1 MGLKIAHLCER
12 AFNGGALASLRQ
24 IRAGISSIKSDWVQH
39 VIVACKNDPKAQSN
53 PDYFEKD
60 AIYVNYESIN
70 KYLHGYDLVCI
81 HKLMNTNIGRLIS
94 YIPRSKCKII
104 VISHTFSVNA
114 SNCLVGRPDLC
125 ICVSDYM
132 VKTFQKLNPKT
143 RFTRIHNA
151 VSSKWMLENGYK
163 SEETRSGVVGRAN
176 TLNLIKYSKKFT
188 EWFSSTDFGKPLIM
202 EYLGGGSIIDEAR
215 NYAISQA
222 DINKIDFKGHVED
235 DRKRYRIMSSWE
247 FFLYDINMPEGTS
260 MAILESLALGVPVIC
275 SNRPGNNEIIQNGK
289 NGYLFSN
296 LDAAAEIVK
305 DLILN
310 DKLNN
315 LKNNCLQSAQANEY
329 FNNMSKRYV
338 EEIENVFSFNSR
350 NLDKKQHNH
359 VVVENKNGASL
370 HVNPQKDYIIRGGR
384 KTVFPIG
391 VNSSNNVP
399 ENKNKLNK
407 EEKKQKDIPNKI
419 VKDKAAKK
427 MPLTTRASKPAKE
440 NKVKKAKDKPLAS
453 EAFVE
458 NVMQS
463 LNNAEKLQTGPK
475 FTILSAG
482 FEKGKYIDDWF
493 NSVISQKYRPLEV
506 VYVDDNSNDETEKL
520 ISNLKDPFKNAGI
533 EFVYIKNDTQ
543 IGCAKSYQ
551 KALMSATGDYFGVL
565 DADDALMPDAVGIIM
580 ARYLSNPKISYIW
593 SQYIRCNHDMTM
605 VGSGISRGVPQRP
618 PRSMLEFESHT
629 RRIHC
634 YSHWRTMKRMENM
647 DAVFSC
653 PYSSSVDKFMGY
665 MLEEMGHGHFIN
677 LHLYRY
683 RGSVSDGLT
692 ATSAQRNNWNKIRE
706 DAKRRRTRTRKKVYS
721 IIL

>member
-1 MGLKIAHLCER
+1 
-12 AFNGGALASLRQ
+12 
-24 IRAGISSIKSDWVQH
+24 
-39 VIVACKNDPKAQSN
+39 
-53 PDYFEKD
+53 
-60 AIYVNYESIN
+60 
-70 KYLHGYDLVCI
+70 
-81 HKLMNTNIGRLIS
+81 
-94 YIPRSKCKII
+94 
-104 VISHTFSVNA
+104 
-114 SNCLVGRPDLC
+114 
-125 ICVSDYM
+125 
-132 VKTFQKLNPKT
+132 
-143 RFTRIHNA
+143 
-151 VSSKWMLENGYK
+151 
-163 SEETRSGVVGRAN
+163 
-176 TLNLIKYSKKFT
+176 
-188 EWFSSTDFGKPLIM
+188 
-202 EYLGGGSIIDEAR
+202 
-215 NYAISQA
+215 
-222 DINKIDFKGHVED
+222 
-235 DRKRYRIMSSWE
+235 
-247 FFLYDINMPEGTS
+247 
-260 MAILESLALGVPVIC
+260 
-275 SNRPGNNEIIQNGK
+275 
-289 NGYLFSN
+289 
-296 LDAAAEIVK
+296 
-305 DLILN
+305 
-310 DKLNN
+310 
-315 LKNNCLQSAQANEY
+315 
-329 FNNMSKRYV
+329 
-338 EEIENVFSFNSR
+338 
-350 NLDKKQHNH
+350 
-359 VVVENKNGASL
+359 
-370 HVNPQKDYIIRGGR
+370 VNPQKDYIIRGGR
-384 KTVFPIG
+384 KTLFPIG
-391 VNSSNNVP
+391 ANASSNVP
-399 ENKNKLNK
+399 ENKNKNKLNK
-407 EEKKQKDIPNKI
+407 EEKKQKDISNKI
-419 VKDKAAKK
+419 IKDKAATK
-427 MPLTTRASKPAKE
+427 MPLTTKASKPSKE
-440 NKVKKAKDKPLAS
+440 NKVKRAKDKPLAS

-463 LNNAEKLQTGPK
+463 LNNAEKIQTGPK